1 MNNLVKSE
9 QLNVFKTQLPT
20 TTFNDVVNRAT
31 TYLHMPAD
39 VMGYGQ
45 DEPGVLATQSL
56 IPTIEDKPDW
66 MTMRKY
72 ANALP
77 PLEISQDITSN
88 SRDAIDD
95 LIMASYTGLYEG
107 KEMPANNQMDL
118 GNAKEIQSM
127 FKFTPIVF

>member
-9 QLNVFKTQLPT
+9 QLNVFKTQLPS
-20 TTFNDVVNRAT
+20 TTFNDSINREPT
-31 TYLHMPAD
+31 FLHMPAD
-39 VMGYGQ
+39 VMGYGR
-45 DEPGVLATQSL
+45 DEPGVMSSQSL

-66 MTMRKY
+66 ISMRKY

-95 LIMASYTGLYEG
+95 LIAASYAGVYEG
-107 KEMPANNQMDL
+107 KEIPATNKMELENV
-118 GNAKEIQSM
+118 KEIEKM

>member
-1 MNNLVKSE
+1 
-9 QLNVFKTQLPT
+9 
-20 TTFNDVVNRAT
+20 
-31 TYLHMPAD
+31 MPAD
-39 VMGYGQ
+39 VMGYGR
-45 DEPGVLATQSL
+45 DEPGVMSSQSL

-66 MTMRKY
+66 ISMRKY

-95 LIMASYTGLYEG
+95 LIAASYAGVYEG
-107 KEMPANNQMDL
+107 KEIPATNKMELENV
-118 GNAKEIQSM
+118 KEIEKM

>member
-1 MNNLVKSE
+1 MNIIKSE

-20 TTFNDVVNRAT
+20 TTFNDVVNRKP

-39 VMGYGQ
+39 VMKYGE
-45 DEPGVLATQSL
+45 DEPGVLSSQSL
-56 IPTIEDKPDW
+56 IPTIEDKADW
-66 MTMRKY
+66 ISMRKY

-95 LIMASYTGLYEG
+95 LIMASYAGVYQG
-107 KEMPANNQMDL
+107 KEIPANNQMDL
-118 GNAKEIQSM
+118 DNAKEIESM

>member
-1 MNNLVKSE
+1 MNNLLKSE
-9 QLNVFKTQLPT
+9 QLNLFKTQLPT
-20 TTFNDVVNRAT
+20 TTFNDAINREP

-45 DEPGVLATQSL
+45 DEPGVLSSQSL
-56 IPTIEDKPDW
+56 IPAIDSKPDW
-66 MTMRKY
+66 LSMRKY

-88 SRDAIDD
+88 SRDQIDD
-95 LIMASYTGLYEG
+95 LLAASYTGLYEG
-107 KEMPANNQMDL
+107 KEIPATNKMEL
-118 GNAKEIQSM
+118 ENAKEIEKM

>member
-1 MNNLVKSE
+1 MNSLEKST

-31 TYLHMPAD
+31 TFLHIPAN
-39 VMGYGQ
+39 VMGYGE
-45 DEPGVLATQSL
+45 DEPGVLASQSL

-66 MTMRKY
+66 ISMRKY

-95 LIMASYTGLYEG
+95 LIAASYTGLYEG

-118 GNAKEIQSM
+118 NNAKEIERM